1 MPFKRMS
8 LFQGLL
14 LLAGVVLAALP
25 VQGQVPDSATP
36 APFLATITPCGGKR
50 GTTVEVTFAGSDLEE
65 PKALLF
71 DHPGL
76 VATPVVVPAPPPMA
90 GKPPVPAPP
99 VTKFQVKIAGDV
111 PVGLHDVRIVG
122 RWGVSQPRM
131 FAVGNLAELAE
142 KEPNNDV
149 PEAQRIEVDTT
160 VNGVISAGTDVDYVV
175 FKGTRGQKIYA
186 ACMASSI
193 DSRLNPLLELYDIRG
208 RIVAS
213 ARPLSETETS
223 LRAELPADGDYHIR
237 VASFTYQRGGPN
249 HFYRLNVTTT
259 QWVEMLL
266 PPAVGPAG
274 GTVTPVGP
282 DGPLPAVAVK
292 VAPEVYS
299 QEIPRG
305 FTYHA
310 ASRLRL
316 PLFVPAEV
324 GSGPLP
330 PAILGVTALGIVPEK
345 EPNDLPVS
353 AQEVAPETDTFG
365 TIGKRGDIDWYRFKL
380 KKGQTVVLTPLGD
393 AIGSL
398 ADLTLSV
405 RLGAEGGDIVDL
417 DDLPA
422 GGPVPRLLTRHDD
435 PPAYTM
441 TAAADGEYF
450 VRVGSRISE
459 TSWGARHYYRLQI
472 AAPRPR
478 FSAVALVGDLYRP
491 TGLLVPRGGV
501 GTLVAGVFRDDGF
514 AGEVT
519 IVAEGLPASVTAMP
533 LVLAAGETS
542 GRMVFQAQPQAPADP
557 VVIRLVAR
565 GTINGQA
572 VTRPVVPTG
581 YVWPVSANNTNIVP
595 PARAHQTLVLAC
607 VDPAPISLVAA
618 LDKPGIIQGDK
629 GQLKVAVKRVVPE
642 AKVPVNIQ
650 TIDLPANFVNNNQ
663 PVVVAPEAAEG
674 ILNITVPATM
684 SPGPQ
689 VLMVRGQAAVPFA
702 KDPMAK
708 QKPATSN
715 VVWAMPVVLQVLPK
729 ALATVAL
736 SAPQIPV
743 KAGQSAE
750 LVVKVTRLHGFGGP
764 FQVDVVVPPAAMG
777 VQVGPGVCPPG
788 ATEFKV
794 PVRALPDAKPGA
806 RNDIV
811 VRLTGTW
818 PGGQPIPVEI
828 KFGVVVNP

>member
-8 LFQGLL
+8 HFQGLT
-14 LLAGVVLAALP
+14 LLAGAVLAALP
-25 VQGQVPDSATP
+25 AQAQVPDSATP
-36 APFLATITPCGGKR
+36 APFLATVTPCGGKR
-50 GTTVEVTFAGSDLEE
+50 GTTVEVTFTGTDLEA

-76 VATPVVVPAPPPMA
+76 VATPVVVPAPPPMP
-90 GKPPVPAPP
+90 GKPAVPAPP
-99 VTKFQVKIAGDV
+99 VSKFQVKIAAEV
-111 PVGLHDVRIVG
+111 PLGLHDVRLVS

-131 FAVGNLAELAE
+131 FVVGNLTEVVE

-149 PEAQRIEVDTT
+149 PEAQRIEIDTT
-160 VNGVISAGTDVDYVV
+160 VNGVISAGTDVDYTV
-175 FKGTRGQKIYA
+175 FKGARGQKVYA

-193 DSRLNPLLELYDIRG
+193 DSRLNPLLELYDTRG

-223 LRAELPADGDYHIR
+223 LRAELPADGDYFLR

-249 HFYRLNVTTT
+249 HFYRLNLTSIP
-259 QWVEMLL
+259 WIEMLV
-266 PPAVGPAG
+266 PPVVGAAG
-274 GTVTPVGP
+274 GSVTPQGP
-282 DGPLPAVAVK
+282 DGPLPAVAIK
-292 VAPEVYS
+292 VAPEVLA

-305 FTYHA
+305 FAYLA
-310 ASRLRL
+310 ASRLRF
-316 PLFVPAEV
+316 PLVLPAEV

-330 PAILGVTALGIVPEK
+330 PPLIGVTNLAIVAEK
-345 EPNDLPVS
+345 EPNDLPAT
-353 AQEVAPETDTFG
+353 AQELALETDTFG
-365 TIGKRGDIDWYRFKL
+365 TIGKRGDADWYRFKL

-405 RLGAEGGDIVDL
+405 RTGAEGGDMVDL
-417 DDLPA
+417 DDPPA

-435 PPAYTM
+435 PPAYTLV
-441 TAAADGEYF
+441 APADAEYF
-450 VRVGSRISE
+450 VRIGSRVSE
-459 TSWGARHYYRLQI
+459 TAWGPRHHYRLQI

-491 TGLLVPRGGV
+491 TGLLLPRGGV
-501 GTLVAGVFRDDGF
+501 GTLVAGVFREDGF

-519 IVAEGLPASVTAMP
+519 IVAEGLPATVTAMP
-533 LVLAAGETS
+533 LVLAPGETS

-557 VVIRLVAR
+557 AVIRLVAR

-581 YVWPVSANNTNIVP
+581 YVWAVTANNTNIVP

-607 VDPAPISLVAA
+607 VDPAPFSLTAA
-618 LDKPGIIQGDK
+618 LDKPGIIQGEK
-629 GQLKVAVKRVVPE
+629 GQLKVAVKRLVPE
-642 AKVPVNIQ
+642 AKVPVNVQ

-663 PVVVAPEAAEG
+663 PVAVAPEAAEG
-674 ILNITVPATM
+674 ILNITVPAAM
-684 SPGPQ
+684 APGPQ
-689 VLMVRGQAAVPFA
+689 VLMVRGQAGVPFA

-715 VVWAMPVVLQVLPK
+715 VVWSLPVVLQVLPK
-729 ALATVAL
+729 ALATVAA

-743 KAGQSAE
+743 KPGQSAE

-764 FQVDVVVPPAAMG
+764 FQVDIVVPPAAAG
-777 VQVGPGVCPPG
+777 VQVGPAVCPPG